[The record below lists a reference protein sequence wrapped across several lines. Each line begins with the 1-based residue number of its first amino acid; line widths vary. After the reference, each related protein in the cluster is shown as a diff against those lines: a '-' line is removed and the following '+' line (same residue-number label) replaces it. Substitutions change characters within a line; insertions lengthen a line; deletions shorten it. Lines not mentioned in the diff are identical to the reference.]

1 MDIKTFTT
9 GRRKMKLEQAQK
21 IATEFMIEAG
31 ITTEFTKE
39 ELVEYLHIISEEVLE
54 YYPFLNNIKQDE

>member
-1 MDIKTFTT
+1 
-9 GRRKMKLEQAQK
+9 MKLEQAQK

-39 ELVEYLHIISEEVLE
+39 ELVEYLHTISEEVLE